1 MSRYAIL
8 VAGGSGTRMGADIP
22 KQFLRLPDGTPIL
35 VATFRTFAAL
45 PDTELIVVLPAAHIP
60 IWQSLA
66 VEFHL
71 SAHHTVP
78 GGATRTAS
86 VAAGMALVPDEAL
99 VAVHDG
105 VRPFVSPTLIEACYT
120 AAEQSG
126 AACTAVASKDSLR
139 RRMPDGSSVAVP
151 REEFYLVQTP
161 QTFRARLWKEAYAA
175 APADTVFTDDASLV
189 EAAGH
194 PITPVEGSYANLKIT
209 TPEDLP
215 RS

>member
-1 MSRYAIL
+1 MVRYAIL
-8 VAGGSGTRMGADIP
+8 VAGGSGTRMGAEIP

-45 PDTELIVVLPAAHIP
+45 PNTKLIVVLPEAHIP
-60 IWQSLA
+60 TWQSLST
-66 VEFHL
+66 EFALPVHK
-71 SAHHTVP
+71 TVP

-105 VRPFVSPTLIEACYT
+105 VRPFVSPALIEACYT
-120 AAEQSG
+120 AAGESG
-126 AACTAVASKDSLR
+126 AACAAVASKDSLR
-139 RRMPDGSSVAVP
+139 RRMPDGSSMAVP

-175 APADTVFTDDASLV
+175 AASDAVFTDDASLV
-189 EAAGH
+189 EVAGH
-194 PITPVEGSYANLKIT
+194 AITLVEGSYANLKIT

-215 RS
+215 RA

>member
-1 MSRYAIL
+1 MVRYAIL
-8 VAGGSGTRMGADIP
+8 VAGGSGTRMGAEIP

-45 PDTELIVVLPAAHIP
+45 PNTELIVVLPEAHIP
-60 IWQSLA
+60 TWQSLA
-66 VEFHL
+66 TEFALPVHK
-71 SAHHTVP
+71 SVP

-105 VRPFVSPTLIEACYT
+105 VRPFVSVALIEACYT

-126 AACTAVASKDSLR
+126 AACAAVPSKDSLR
-139 RRMPDGSSVAVP
+139 RRMPDGSSMAVP

-161 QTFRARLWKEAYAA
+161 QTFCVRLWKEAYAA
-175 APADTVFTDDASLV
+175 AASDAVFTDDASLV

-194 PITPVEGSYANLKIT
+194 AITLVEGSYANLKIT
-209 TPEDLP
+209 TPEDLL
-215 RS
+215 RA